1 MKRLDLLLKIIAAAD
16 GEKVTPAQ
24 LQKVAFLVGMEFPQG
39 VPSDYYEF
47 QKYDYGPFSAD
58 VYRDAE
64 QLEREGKIMI
74 SVHQRG
80 GWREYAVTV
89 RGSRTDLK
97 DIPKDVSS
105 YITDTVRWARE
116 LSFPQL
122 VREIYLRFPAYREN
136 SVFQG

>member
-24 LQKVAFLVGMEFPQG
+24 LQKVAFLVGMEFPQE

-80 GWREYAVTV
+80 GWREYAATV
-89 RGSRTDLK
+89 KGSRIDFK
-97 DIPKDVSS
+97 DIPEAMTSFIEDKVS
-105 YITDTVRWARE
+105 WARR
-116 LSFPQL
+116 LSFQQL
-122 VREIYLRFPAYREN
+122 VREVYRQFPEYREN
-136 SVFQG
+136 SVFQY